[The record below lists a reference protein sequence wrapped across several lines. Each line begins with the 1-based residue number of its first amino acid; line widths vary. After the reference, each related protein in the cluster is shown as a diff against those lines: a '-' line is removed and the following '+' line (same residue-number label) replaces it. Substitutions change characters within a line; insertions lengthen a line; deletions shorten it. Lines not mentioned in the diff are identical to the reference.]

1 MKDILVNKSQRFLS
15 RRIASL
21 SSPCYSLSLLAGRDS
36 SYSLHSIR
44 LTVNHTVQWMNERGM
59 NELHCMNEQMSDWPS
74 EWMNESMM
82 NEPQSQSKPFRHNI
96 SPSLVF
102 KAWASQEWEWSQN
115 LFWWFFFNEKKNGF
129 DDPTFSTMK
138 PKKKKINCQIAKL
151 KRSLYFFILNVMFL
165 VKGLGKILVL
175 PALACSDREATLG
188 CFWSVLR
195 MWSTPL
201 RHCACSFSSHC
212 RSLRFITKKIK
223 AKATENTQGGMDW
236 STS

>member
-15 RRIASL
+15 RHIASL
-21 SSPCYSLSLLAGRDS
+21 SSPCYSLGLLAGGDS
-36 SYSLHSIR
+36 SYSLHSIH
-44 LTVNHTVQWMNERGM
+44 LTVNHTVQWVNEHRM
-59 NELHCMNEQMSDWPS
+59 NELHWMNEQMSDWPS

-82 NEPQSQSKPFRHNI
+82 NEPQSQSKPFRHNKR
-96 SPSLVF
+96 PSLVF

-115 LFWWFFFNEKKNGF
+115 LFWWFFLMRKRMGLMI
-129 DDPTFSTMK
+129 PHLVQWSQ
-138 PKKKKINCQIAKL
+138 KKINCQIAKL
-151 KRSLYFFILNVMFL
+151 KRILYFFTLNVMFL
-165 VKGLGKILVL
+165 LKGLGEILVL

-188 CFWSVLR
+188 CFWRVRR

-223 AKATENTQGGMDW
+223 AKAAENTQGGKDW